1 MFRYWKQ
8 LPLWA
13 QLIQN
18 PPAMWETWIHSIP
31 GLARSPGER
40 KGYSLQNFCLEN
52 SMDCIVNGVAES
64 QTRLSNFH
72 FTLLK
77 NEINILERAVRGK
90 WKQSDYELPSDSALA
105 SRQEHISLVNL
116 WLRMIVKTTRKTV
129 PLRCYCSQ
137 EMTFR
142 SPFII
147 AFSQA
152 E

>member
-1 MFRYWKQ
+1 
-8 LPLWA
+8 
-13 QLIQN
+13 
-18 PPAMWETWIHSIP
+18 
-31 GLARSPGER
+31 
-40 KGYSLQNFCLEN
+40 
-52 SMDCIVNGVAES
+52 MDCIVNGVAES

-116 WLRMIVKTTRKTV
+116 WLRMIVKTTCKTV